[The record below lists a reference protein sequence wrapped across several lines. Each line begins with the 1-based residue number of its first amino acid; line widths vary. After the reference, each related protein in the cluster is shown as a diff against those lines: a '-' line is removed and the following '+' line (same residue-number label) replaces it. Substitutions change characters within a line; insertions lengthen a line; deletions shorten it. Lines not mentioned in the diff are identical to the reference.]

1 MNDKKND
8 NFWVAKY
15 WDIRLWLYDTD
26 IDCDVITQLTLTM
39 VGNKLK
45 VNQQKTLT
53 IPTNKI
59 R

>member
-1 MNDKKND
+1 MIKKND